1 MSDNGMSDNGM
12 SDNSTSDGGVSD
24 NSTSDG
30 GVSDNSTGHG
40 GVSDDLASLTSPLQ
54 LHLFSAIASASA
66 APVAAA

>member
-1 MSDNGMSDNGM
+1 M

-40 GVSDDLASLTSPLQ
+40 GVSDDVTSLTSPLQ
-54 LHLFSAIASASA
+54 LHLFSPTASASA